1 MWVLLDRKLRLTLLV
16 ILAVIAL
23 RTSMPSTEIG
33 LLYRIG
39 ASLLSAVGT
48 VALLIAVLGP
58 SPLIWKW
65 SLRLPFMARLVKFP
79 DVNGIWVGL
88 RTSSF
93 LSAQAAQQGGAAP
106 PADVMR
112 LTIRQSWLSVRV
124 DTASRGNRTIS
135 SSVFA
140 FPEITLHGPRIWS
153 TYTSKVQNFA
163 PTEAEDHKGAAVL
176 NVAETADRIWGT
188 YFSDRGIAYHLPSS
202 GRFNLRHFS
211 PDSDRQVEEH
221 DIDAFARG
229 QTFQP

>member
-16 ILAVIAL
+16 ILVLAIASANAVIAL

-106 PADVMR
+106 PADVMAKR
-112 LTIRQSWLSVRV
+112 ARRYGE
-124 DTASRGNRTIS
+124 SR
-135 SSVFA
+135 
-140 FPEITLHGPRIWS
+140 
-153 TYTSKVQNFA
+153 
-163 PTEAEDHKGAAVL
+163 
-176 NVAETADRIWGT
+176 
-188 YFSDRGIAYHLPSS
+188 
-202 GRFNLRHFS
+202 
-211 PDSDRQVEEH
+211 
-221 DIDAFARG
+221 
-229 QTFQP
+229 